1 MCKVI
6 SVSNQKGGVGKTV
19 TCVNLGIGLAR
30 EGKKVLMI
38 DADPQGSLSIS
49 LGFDEPDKLDV
60 TLGTILLKVINDEE
74 FDLSLG
80 ILHHD
85 EGVDVLP
92 GNIELSGLE
101 ISINGVISRE
111 TILKQYV
118 DRMREFYDYIII
130 DCMPS
135 LGLLTINALA
145 CADSVLI
152 PVQAS
157 YLPVKGL
164 QQLIKT
170 IGRVKRQL
178 NPKLEIEGILLTM
191 VDNRTNYAK
200 DVASQVYEAY
210 SNNTDSNLNLSV
222 TLCKDTTVHPSLM
235 GSDEIDVNA
244 YARIVR
250 RNLEIDLLIQNSPF
264 EEETFEGIYE
274 LVLETVISQ
283 GDSMV
288 IGSNRY
294 PMSLVRSKFLKLNSS
309 HVEYVM
315 DSLKANTTKVRNMKK
330 YMLATLF
337 NAPTTISSY
346 YQAEVFKSKKISDI
360 IVANRVNNELY
371 DVSDKVYT
379 KDVYGNDL

>member
-30 EGKKVLMI
+30 EGKKVLLI
-38 DADPQGSLSIS
+38 DADPQGSLTIS
-49 LGFDEPDKLDV
+49 LGFDEPDKMEN
-60 TLGTILLKVINDEE
+60 TLATILMKVINDEE
-74 FDLSLG
+74 FAQNASLIRHNEGIDL
-80 ILHHD
+80 
-85 EGVDVLP
+85 LP

-152 PVQAS
+152 PVQAA

-178 NPKLEIEGILLTM
+178 NPDLVMEGILLTM

-200 DVASQVYEAY
+200 DIASQVYEAY
-210 SNNTDSNLNLSV
+210 SETIRVFESEIPLSV
-222 TLCKDTTVHPSLM
+222 RAAETSAEGSSLYQYDPK
-235 GSDEIDVNA
+235 GKAANA
-244 YARIVR
+244 YTEFIK
-250 RNLEIDLLIQNSPF
+250 E
-264 EEETFEGIYE
+264 
-274 LVLETVISQ
+274 VL
-283 GDSMV
+283 
-288 IGSNRY
+288 
-294 PMSLVRSKFLKLNSS
+294 
-309 HVEYVM
+309 
-315 DSLKANTTKVRNMKK
+315 MKEAK
-330 YMLATLF
+330 
-337 NAPTTISSY
+337 
-346 YQAEVFKSKKISDI
+346 
-360 IVANRVNNELY
+360 
-371 DVSDKVYT
+371 
-379 KDVYGNDL
+379 

>member
-60 TLGTILLKVINDEE
+60 TLATILMKVINDEE

-118 DRMREFYDYIII
+118 DRMRDIYDYIII

-210 SNNTDSNLNLSV
+210 SNSVHVFDTEIPMSVRAAEISAEGSSLYVYDPKGKAACAYTALIRDILS
-222 TLCKDTTVHPSLM
+222 
-235 GSDEIDVNA
+235 
-244 YARIVR
+244 
-250 RNLEIDLLIQNSPF
+250 
-264 EEETFEGIYE
+264 EEE
-274 LVLETVISQ
+274 
-283 GDSMV
+283 M
-288 IGSNRY
+288 
-294 PMSLVRSKFLKLNSS
+294 
-309 HVEYVM
+309 
-315 DSLKANTTKVRNMKK
+315 
-330 YMLATLF
+330 
-337 NAPTTISSY
+337 
-346 YQAEVFKSKKISDI
+346 
-360 IVANRVNNELY
+360 NN
-371 DVSDKVYT
+371 
-379 KDVYGNDL
+379 G